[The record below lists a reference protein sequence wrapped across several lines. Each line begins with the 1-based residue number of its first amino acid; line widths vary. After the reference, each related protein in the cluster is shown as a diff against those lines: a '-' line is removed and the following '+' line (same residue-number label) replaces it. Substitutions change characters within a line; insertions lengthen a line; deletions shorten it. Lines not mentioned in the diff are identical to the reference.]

1 MTGPRA
7 KELTE
12 RELAV
17 MRVFWDDGPGTAEDA
32 RQRLSDSGVEL
43 AYVTVA
49 NVVRG
54 LEDKGFLKQL
64 NKSRPFL
71 YEPARSF
78 DEVSKRL
85 VGDLVERLFDGS
97 RQQLLVQVLGSRRLS
112 KTEREFLKQVLQDQE
127 SRR

>member
-1 MTGPRA
+1 MARPQA

-12 RELAV
+12 RELVV
-17 MRVFWDDGPGTAEDA
+17 MRAFWDEGSGTADEA
-32 RQRLSDSGVEL
+32 RQRLADTGVEL

-64 NKSRPFL
+64 NKSRPFQ
-71 YEPARSF
+71 YRAARSF
-78 DEVSKRL
+78 EDVSKRL

-97 RQQLLVQVLGSRRLS
+97 RQKLLVQVLDKRRLS
-112 KTEREFLKQVLQDQE
+112 KTEREFLKQILVDQGE
-127 SRR
+127 DT

>member
-1 MTGPRA
+1 MAGTQT

-17 MRVFWDDGPGTAEDA
+17 MRTFWDDGEATADEA
-32 RQRLSDSGVEL
+32 RQRLAETGVEL

-64 NKSRPFL
+64 NKSRPFQ
-71 YEPARSF
+71 YRAARSF
-78 DEVSKRL
+78 DDVSKRL

-97 RQQLLVQVLGSRRLS
+97 RQKLLVQVLNKRRLS
-112 KTEREFLKQVLQDQE
+112 KTEREFLKQILVDQGE
-127 SRR
+127 DV

>member
-1 MTGPRA
+1 MAGPQS

-12 RELAV
+12 RELVV
-17 MRVFWDDGPGTAEDA
+17 MRAFWDEGSGTADEA
-32 RQRLSDSGVEL
+32 RQRLADAGVEL

-64 NKSRPFL
+64 NKSRPFQ
-71 YEPARSF
+71 YRAARSF
-78 DEVSKRL
+78 EDVSKRL

-97 RQQLLVQVLGSRRLS
+97 RQKLLVQVLDKRRLS
-112 KTEREFLKQVLQDQE
+112 KTEREFLKQILVEQGEDA
-127 SRR
+127 

>member
-1 MTGPRA
+1 MAGQQA

-12 RELAV
+12 RELVV
-17 MRVFWDDGPGTAEDA
+17 MRAFWDEGPGTADEA
-32 RQRLSDSGVEL
+32 RQRLAETGVEL

-64 NKSRPFL
+64 NKSRPFQ
-71 YEPARSF
+71 YRAARSF
-78 DEVSKRL
+78 EDVSKRL

-97 RQQLLVQVLGSRRLS
+97 RQKLLVQVLDKRRLS
-112 KTEREFLKQVLQDQE
+112 KTEREFLKQILVDQGE
-127 SRR
+127 DA